1 MPRRPHVFEIGHFYH
16 IFNRGVEKRDIF
28 LDDVDRYQ
36 FLLCLAYYQ
45 QIGKTGRLSHKTF
58 ELHERKEPLR
68 YKIHAYC
75 LMDNHFHLLLEE
87 CVENGIREGLRHAF
101 DSYVTYF
108 NKKRDRPGTLFQG
121 RFKSVPVDS
130 DEQFVHVA
138 RYIFLN
144 RYVAQLEDRIGTWPW
159 NGFREY
165 MQATTRGLAEQKTLL
180 GFFGGNRAKLQSFV
194 QDYADYARNLDRIK
208 HLTLE

>member
-1 MPRRPHVFEIGHFYH
+1 MPRRPHSFEIGRFYH
-16 IFNRGVEKRDIF
+16 VFNRGVEKRDIY

-45 QIGKTGRLSHKTF
+45 QLGKRQRFANTDF
-58 ELHERKEPLR
+58 ELTDRETPYRFA
-68 YKIHAYC
+68 IHAYC

-87 CVENGIREGLRHAF
+87 LADDGIRQGLRHAL

-108 NKKRDRPGTLFQG
+108 NKKRGRVGSLFQG
-121 RFKSVPVDS
+121 RFKSVPVET

-144 RYVAQLEDRIGTWPW
+144 RFVASMEAQVGSSPW
-159 NGFREY
+159 NGYSEY
-165 MQATTRGLAEQKTLL
+165 SEKPPRLIGQHDKLLAY
-180 GFFGGNRAKLQSFV
+180 FGGDQNRLHTFIVDHAG
-194 QDYADYARNLDRIK
+194 YARSLEGIK
-208 HLTLE
+208 HLVLE